1 MKWLWVLLGGIIAL
15 VSCGD
20 RHAGGGPS
28 GTEAGNALTLALY
41 QVNGTPAAKIQAIVR
56 DAEYGLDS
64 NAVFQ
69 RVYVSDSLGQFRLDS
84 LPQGLYLLEAMLD
97 TAGIWLPI
105 SVDSSSKDLG
115 KDTLRPLGSIS
126 GVVSIDNGVGT
137 FIFPGTERRVSPL
150 SDGSYTEGRIPSGP
164 VRIVWFRDSVAPMES
179 YIHVLPNTDI
189 TPPIWQYIDTD
200 RLLLDDFN
208 DSNSQHSYGPW
219 FGEGWWWITA
229 SEGVGISPGWDHFP
243 SGYDPLHRA
252 FVHFSASFDT
262 GATDAWL
269 DLGVQIGL
277 NNRGYNLEEVD
288 SLAFEMRGGG
298 ELHIFLR
305 DFNGDLGA
313 DLDYIVPAPNEWTRF
328 SIPLDSIRNE
338 RKNIR
343 AISWVV
349 IRGAD
354 ISLDNVELI
363 GATKNEIWG
372 W

>member
-1 MKWLWVLLGGIIAL
+1 MKWLWVLLGGMAAL

-41 QVNGTPAAKIQAIVR
+41 QVDGTPAAKIQVSVR
-56 DAEYGLDS
+56 DANYGVDS
-64 NAVFQ
+64 TANFL
-69 RVYVSDSLGQFRLDS
+69 RHFTSDEKGCLKLDS
-84 LPQGLYLLEAMLD
+84 LPVGRYLLEAMLD
-97 TAGIWLPI
+97 SAGLWLPI
-105 SVDSSSKDLG
+105 SMDSTQKDLG

-126 GVVSIDNGVGT
+126 GIVPVDHGVGT
-137 FIFPGTERRVSPL
+137 FIFPGTDRRMQPKT
-150 SDGSYTEGRIPSGP
+150 DGSYSESRIPAGP
-164 VRIVWFRDSVAPMES
+164 VRIVWLRESVDPVES
-179 YIHVLPNTDI
+179 YIHVLPNMDM
-189 TPPIWQYIDTD
+189 TPPIWNNIDTD
-200 RLLLDDFN
+200 HLLLDDFN

-277 NNRGYNLEEVD
+277 NSRGYNLEEVD

-298 ELHIFLR
+298 NLHIFLR
-305 DFNGDLGA
+305 DFQGDFTA
-313 DLDYIVPAPNEWTRF
+313 DLDYVIAAPNEWTRF
-328 SIPLDSIRNE
+328 SIPLDSIRTE

-349 IRGAD
+349 IQGAD
-354 ISLDNVELI
+354 ISFDNVELI